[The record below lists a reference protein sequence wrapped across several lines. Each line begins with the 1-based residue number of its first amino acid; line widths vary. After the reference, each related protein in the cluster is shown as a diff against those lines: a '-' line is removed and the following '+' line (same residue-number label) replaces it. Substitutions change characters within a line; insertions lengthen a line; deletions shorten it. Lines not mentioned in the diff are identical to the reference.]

1 MAEGKVKAGG
11 RAKAVSGW
19 TAEDAVVAA
28 ERLLSETGLPLPK
41 KPEGFAGEYEFPQ
54 DPTKLSGLELAQLMG
69 RLAAWR
75 GYLMRVMGLQEVK
88 LMSSETVYDIM
99 LGAAMSKA
107 QGDKRE
113 VKEVLK
119 ARAIIEDKNLTRM
132 TQRITELQAQSH
144 LLKTQDA
151 VYGLQWAALSRE
163 QGRRSD
169 EIRERSSFGGGLREK
184 Q

>member
-1 MAEGKVKAGG
+1 MT
-11 RAKAVSGW
+11 AKKPVTGW
-19 TAEDAVVAA
+19 TTEDAVIAA
-28 ERLLSETGLPLPK
+28 EKLLSETGLPLPK
-41 KPEGFAGEYEFPQ
+41 KPEGFAGEYEFPT
-54 DPTKLSGLELAQLMG
+54 DPTALSGLELAQLMG

-88 LMSSETVYDIM
+88 LVSFETVYEIL

-119 ARAIIEDKNLTRM
+119 ARAINENKNLRRM
-132 TQRITELQAQSH
+132 TQRIIELRAQNH

-151 VYGLQWAALSRE
+151 VYQLQWAALSRE

-169 EIRERSSFGGGLREK
+169 DIRERSSLGGGLRER